1 MVKLLLTNMNIKEIE
16 FRKDD
21 ENISVRIAVNPFD
34 QDDLKKL
41 RERRESTV
49 RSLYLPFAIVT
60 QKDQAKIFIGDARS
74 HEELRQA
81 VERDVGK
88 LSDHDVKLGQAW
100 LSKDCKIHDLF
111 LVSYDNDNE
120 EEFKERINFLFNN
133 IRPELFYLNE
143 VAIRC
148 GSKEQYVYNIRLK
161 SIVK

>member
-81 VERDVGK
+81 VERDGGK
-88 LSDHDVKLGQAW
+88 LSDNDVKLGQAW

>member
-88 LSDHDVKLGQAW
+88 LSDNDVKLGQAW
-100 LSKDCKIHDLF
+100 LSKDCK
-111 LVSYDNDNE
+111 
-120 EEFKERINFLFNN
+120 INFLFNN